1 MNVEAQVRSGA
12 ASVCILLSLLCI
24 AEASIWLAGR
34 VLFRRSYRIVV
45 PASRNSSLITATL
58 GTLPMAMFA
67 LTESG
72 ARACA
77 CSVLVAAALH
87 PVSPGPERT
96 VGVVAVRAA
105 SLLNSRAACI
115 LCFLASLGRLR
126 MYQRRTHFLAVLFVY
141 FSFA

>member
-1 MNVEAQVRSGA
+1 MSIEAQVRSGA

-24 AEASIWLAGR
+24 AEASMWVASR
-34 VLFRRSYRIVV
+34 VLFRRSYTIVV
-45 PASRNSSLITATL
+45 PASKNSSLLTAML
-58 GTLPMAMFA
+58 GMLPLAMFA
-67 LTESG
+67 VTASG

-87 PVSPGPERT
+87 PVSPGLERT

-115 LCFLASLGRLR
+115 LCLLASLGRLR
-126 MYQRRTHFLAVLFVY
+126 LYKRGTHLLAVLCIFC
-141 FSFA
+141 SFA